1 MIVGVADEVSASL
14 RSRGDT
20 IVDIRI
26 HSKDCPG
33 ETAFWLMNY
42 SEVIARIR
50 EEAGRAVCA
59 RAKAEGREPTAGE
72 LEEVEAAARSVPTE
86 ISIPE
91 EAFRGEGAVDVGERI
106 LSSFFPV
113 HRPAG
118 ARIVQPLG
126 TGVDLSPL
134 IKVAVRSRRAS
145 GVDDASIRT
154 QILNEMASSLDR
166 FGTYTR
172 DRKMQALVRAIDE
185 ALAEPTATRPKS
197 SDMMVKVA
205 RRTVTA
211 IVKAGRKEGMTDA
224 DLREY
229 LATHLAGIH
238 RQMMEDIA
246 ASGLS
251 PSIVE
256 ESLRAHQQVI
266 AEILGPENPPIPEQ
280 MDEEQR

>member
-91 EAFRGEGAVDVGERI
+91 ETFRGEGGVDVGERI

-113 HRPAG
+113 RRPTG

-126 TGVDLSPL
+126 SGFDLSPL
-134 IKVAVRSRRAS
+134 IKEGVRIRRAS

-154 QILNEMASSLDR
+154 QILNEMSRSLDQ

-172 DRKMQALVRAIDE
+172 DRKMKALVRAIDE
-185 ALAEPTATRPKS
+185 ALAEPTATPPKS
-197 SDMMVKVA
+197 SAMMVKKARQRVA
-205 RRTVTA
+205 G
-211 IVKAGRKEGMTDA
+211 IVKAARKEGLTDA
-224 DLREY
+224 ALREH
-229 LATHLAGIH
+229 LATHLAGM
-238 RQMMEDIA
+238 RRAMEKMA
-246 ASGLS
+246 GLS
-251 PSIVE
+251 PWMVE
-256 ESLRAHQQVI
+256 ESLRAHQQAI
-266 AEILGPENPPIPEQ
+266 AEVLGPENPPIPEQ
-280 MDEEQR
+280 MGQEQR